1 MNFNTTLNKFT
12 LGLALLSL
20 CGLTAAAQ
28 TSTQAPSGQDQSS
41 MGMKTGSMS
50 SGLDTSDRTFVKKA
64 AQGGMAE
71 VEMGKLAT
79 ERASDPDVKKFGQR
93 MVDDHTKANDQ
104 LKQVASSKNITL
116 PESLNAKDEA
126 TKKKLSALSGA
137 AFDRAYMKDMVT
149 DHTKDVSEF
158 RHESASAKDPAIKDF
173 ASQTLPTLKDHL
185 KEAKQIAPKVTGTD
199 NQMKGSQMKDQQ
211 K

>member
-1 MNFNTTLNKFT
+1 MNRKKTLNKFT
-12 LGLALLSL
+12 SGLALLSL

-28 TSTQAPSGQDQSS
+28 TSAQSPDGQDQSN
-41 MGMKTGSMS
+41 MGMKTGSMA

-64 AQGGMAE
+64 AQGRMAE
-71 VEMGKLAT
+71 VEMGKLAS

-126 TKKKLSALSGA
+126 TMKKLSALSGA
-137 AFDRAYMKDMVT
+137 AFESGL
-149 DHTKDVSEF
+149 HE
-158 RHESASAKDPAIKDF
+158 RHGYRSH
-173 ASQTLPTLKDHL
+173 QGR
-185 KEAKQIAPKVTGTD
+185 V
-199 NQMKGSQMKDQQ
+199 
-211 K
+211 

>member
-1 MNFNTTLNKFT
+1 MNRKKTLNKFT
-12 LGLALLSL
+12 SGLALLSL

-28 TSTQAPSGQDQSS
+28 TSAQSPDGQDQSN
-41 MGMKTGSMS
+41 MGMRTGSMV

-64 AQGGMAE
+64 AQGRMAE
-71 VEMGKLAT
+71 VEMGKLAS

-126 TKKKLSALSGA
+126 TMKKLSALSGA
-137 AFDRAYMKDMVT
+137 AFDRTYMRGMVT
-149 DHTKDVSEF
+149 DHTKDV
-158 RHESASAKDPAIKDF
+158 SAKDPAIKDF
-173 ASQTLPTLKDHL
+173 ASQTQPTLKDHL
-185 KEAKQIAPKVTGTD
+185 KEAKRIAPKVTGT
-199 NQMKGSQMKDQQ
+199 NSQMKGVR
-211 K
+211 